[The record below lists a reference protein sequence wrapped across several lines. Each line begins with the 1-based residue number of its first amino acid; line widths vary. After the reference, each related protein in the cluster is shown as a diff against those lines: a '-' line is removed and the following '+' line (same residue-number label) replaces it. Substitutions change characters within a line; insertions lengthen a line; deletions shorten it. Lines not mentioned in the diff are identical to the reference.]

1 LVYVRRH
8 DIEEERVF
16 HSFGGDPEKIRF
28 YRGFKKYFDGDV
40 NAKQLQQWFE
50 NHPRK

>member
-1 LVYVRRH
+1 MFLNWRKTYNK
-8 DIEEERVF
+8 IF
-16 HSFGGDPEKIRF
+16 HSFHGDPEKIRF
-28 YRGFKKYFDGDV
+28 YKGFKKFFNGDV